1 MSEKQKFDIVVIGDA
16 EYRTLLT
23 DKYKNRS
30 PYVRPK
36 ASDVTAFIPGTIR
49 EMFVKE
55 GDKVE
60 KGQILLILEAMKMN
74 NRLVAPLTG
83 VVKQLLVKTGDIVS
97 KNQLLV
103 VVK

>member
-1 MSEKQKFDIVVIGDA
+1 MSENQEYEIMVIGDA
-16 EYRTLLT
+16 EYKTLLT
-23 DKYKNRS
+23 DKYKHRS

-74 NRLVAPLTG
+74 NRLEAPMTG
-83 VVKQLLVKTGDIVS
+83 VVKQMLVKTGDIVS
-97 KNQLLV
+97 KNQILV